1 MYKYMWL
8 LDLMA
13 QTIFAIT
20 FTLLSVGTVLAAL
33 ASI

>member
-20 FTLLSVGTVLAAL
+20 FTLLSVGTVLAVL